1 MNILQAL
8 RTLRPEHARLAA
20 QQPFL
25 SPQEALKL
33 DRLNT
38 VIRASAASS
47 SERAACIRHAGL
59 EAVRKELER

>member
-8 RTLRPEHARLAA
+8 RTLQPEHARLAA

-38 VIRASAASS
+38 VIRA
-47 SERAACIRHAGL
+47 ACIRQAGL